1 MGFNSRLWKC
11 CKNSARDLFI
21 YLEGYFNLQAAE
33 GSQQSD
39 VLKRRFYWREHIN
52 KFVIFCSKSFKFGG
66 LIYYHF
72 KEKIISETSN
82 Q

>member
-1 MGFNSRLWKC
+1 MGFNSCLWKC

-21 YLEGYFNLQAAE
+21 WRDILTCRQQKEVN
-33 GSQQSD
+33 SQI
-39 VLKRRFYWREHIN
+39 LKMRRFHWREHIN
-52 KFVIFCSKSFKFGG
+52 KFVIFSSKSFKFGG

-82 Q
+82 